1 MSLINIHTH
10 HIEPHT
16 NAIQVLNIDEIASF
30 DFQVNTHKLSLGIH
44 PNKIIEATFDA
55 DFEILTQM
63 AKHQNVIMIG
73 ECGLDRNS
81 AVNFELQKKVFTA
94 HLKLAELLKKPVIIH
109 CVRAF
114 DELMSIK
121 KKNNPQVPLIIHGY
135 NNNQQIAQ
143 ALVKQGFYLSLG
155 TQLLNPSSNPAKNIK
170 TIPLNRLFLET
181 DDKNHTISSIFAV
194 ASSILN
200 LQQTLL
206 VDVIRE
212 NYEKIFYATNSL

>member
-1 MSLINIHTH
+1 
-10 HIEPHT
+10 
-16 NAIQVLNIDEIASF
+16 
-30 DFQVNTHKLSLGIH
+30 
-44 PNKIIEATFDA
+44 
-55 DFEILTQM
+55 
-63 AKHQNVIMIG
+63 
-73 ECGLDRNS
+73 
-81 AVNFELQKKVFTA
+81 
-94 HLKLAELLKKPVIIH
+94 LAELLKKPVIIH

-206 VDVIRE
+206 EDVIRE

>member
-63 AKHQNVIMIG
+63 AKYQNVIMIG